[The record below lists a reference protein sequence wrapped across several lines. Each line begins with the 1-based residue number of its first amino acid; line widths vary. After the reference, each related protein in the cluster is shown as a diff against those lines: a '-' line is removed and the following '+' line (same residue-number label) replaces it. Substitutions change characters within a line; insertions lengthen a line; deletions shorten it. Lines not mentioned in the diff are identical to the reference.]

1 MFSGPLKEQVKDVL
15 FFNLKSFFLALHRVL
30 EGTVVLWFAF
40 YLYFLNA

>member
-1 MFSGPLKEQVKDVL
+1 MFSGPLNEQVKDVL
-15 FFNLKSFFLALHRVL
+15 FFNLKSFLALHRVL